1 MKNCIKFKGKILFDP
16 EEMTS
21 KQGRQ
26 SEWKKTAMV
35 ILEPELNLGEK
46 GIADYYAWFFKKRFN
61 IPLHKPL
68 RGAHVTI
75 INDRASDTNG
85 KWEEIKAKW
94 DGEEIDI
101 YLNVDPFLGIKNRMG
116 NYVDWWLTVPYEF
129 RDELGAIRMELGLPA
144 KPYFGFHMTIGTA
157 INFYPKTGKEI
168 NAAKAKGMFEDYS
181 KYIIEMAKNDLLN
194 LGEMP
199 EYQQKAN

>member
-1 MKNCIKFKGKILFDP
+1 L
-16 EEMTS
+16 
-21 KQGRQ
+21 
-26 SEWKKTAMV
+26 V
-35 ILEPELNLGEK
+35 
-46 GIADYYAWFFKKRFN
+46 FKKRFN
-61 IPLHKPL
+61 LPLHRPI

-94 DGEEIDI
+94 DGKEIDI
-101 YLNVDPFLGIKNRMG
+101 YLHVDPFLGIKNRMG
-116 NYVDWWLTVPYEF
+116 NYVDWWLTVPYEY
-129 RDELGAIRMELGLPA
+129 RDELGAIRVELGLPA

-157 INFYPKTGKEI
+157 VNFYPKLEKGVNGI
-168 NAAKAKGMFEDYS
+168 KAIGMYEERS
-181 KYIIEMAKNDLLN
+181 EYIIKMAQNDLLN

>member
-1 MKNCIKFKGKILFDP
+1 MFDP

-26 SEWKKTAMV
+26 SEWKKFAMI
-35 ILEPELNLGEK
+35 ILEPDLKSGEK
-46 GIADYYAWFFKKRFN
+46 GITDYYAWFFKKRFN
-61 IPLHKPL
+61 IPLHRPL

-85 KWEEIKAKW
+85 KWEEIKSKW
-94 DGEEIDI
+94 DGKEIDI
-101 YLNVDPFLGIKNRMG
+101 YLHVDPFLGIKNRMG
-116 NYVDWWLTVPYEF
+116 NYVDWWLTVPYEY

-157 INFYPKTGKEI
+157 VNFYPKSEI
-168 NAAKAKGMFEDYS
+168 GMSATKAKGMFEEHS
-181 KYIIEMAKNDLLN
+181 KYIIEMAQGDLLN

-199 EYQQKAN
+199 ENQQKAN

>member
-1 MKNCIKFKGKILFDP
+1 MENCIKFKGKILFDP

-26 SEWKKTAMV
+26 SEWKKFAMV
-35 ILEPELNLGEK
+35 VLEPDLNLGEK
-46 GIADYYAWFFKKRFN
+46 GITDYYAWFFRKRFN
-61 IPLHKPL
+61 IPLHRPL

-85 KWEEIKAKW
+85 KWEEVKSKW
-94 DGEEIDI
+94 DGKEIDI
-101 YLNVDPFLGIKNRMG
+101 YLHVDPFLGIKNRMG
-116 NYVDWWLTVPYEF
+116 NYVDWWLTVPYEY
-129 RDELGAIRMELGLPA
+129 RDELGAIRMELGLLA

-168 NAAKAKGMFEDYS
+168 NATKAKGMFEEHS
-181 KYIIEMAKNDLLN
+181 RYIIEMAQGDLLN

-199 EYQQKAN
+199 ENQQKAN